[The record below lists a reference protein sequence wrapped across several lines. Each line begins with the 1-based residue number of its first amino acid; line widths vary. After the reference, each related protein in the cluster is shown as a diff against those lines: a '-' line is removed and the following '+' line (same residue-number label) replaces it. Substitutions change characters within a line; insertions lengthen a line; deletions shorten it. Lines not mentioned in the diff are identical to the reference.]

1 MMVEVLKTLAERID
15 PAHTALIVVD
25 MQNDFCA
32 EGGYVQMTKGG
43 DMSGNGPLAKKIMG
57 VVEQA
62 RASGTTVVWI
72 QANYEPR
79 YLSGQAL
86 LKRDERGINSVC
98 CTGGSWGWDFFEVK
112 PADGE
117 IVIEKHSFSGF
128 FGTEL
133 DRLLRFRGIK
143 TLVFTGVATNVCVE
157 STLRDGYF
165 LGYYIVMAE
174 DCCDSS
180 ARNLHDATIA
190 NVRAHF
196 GDVRNAAEI
205 TKVWK
210 AALPAA
216 AAQ

>member
-1 MMVEVLKTLAERID
+1 MVEVLKSLPERIE

-32 EGGYVQMTKGG
+32 DGGYVQMTKGG
-43 DMSGNGPLAKKIMG
+43 DMSGNGPLAKKIMS

-62 RASGTTVVWI
+62 RAAGTAVVWI

-98 CTGGSWGWDFFEVK
+98 CTGGSWGWDFFEVTPK
-112 PADGE
+112 EGE

-165 LGYYIVMAE
+165 LGYYIVLVE

-180 ARNLHDATIA
+180 ARKLHDATVD

-210 AALPAA
+210 TAPTAV

>member
-1 MMVEVLKTLAERID
+1 MVEVLKTLPERID

-32 EGGYVQMTKGG
+32 EGGYVQMTKGS
-43 DMSGNGPLAKKIMG
+43 DMSGSGPLAKKIMG

-62 RASGTTVVWI
+62 RASGTTVVWV

-86 LKRDERGINSVC
+86 LKRNVKGINSVC
-98 CTGGSWGWDFFEVK
+98 CAGGSWGWDFFEVK
-112 PADGE
+112 PQDGE
-117 IVIEKHSFSGF
+117 IIIEKHSFSGF

-157 STLRDGYF
+157 STLRDGFF
-165 LGYYIVMAE
+165 LGYYIVLLE

-180 ARNLHDATIA
+180 TRKLHDATID

-196 GDVRNAAEI
+196 GDVRNAAEVMNI
-205 TKVWK
+205 WK

>member
-1 MMVEVLKTLAERID
+1 MVEVLKTLTERID
-15 PAHTALIVVD
+15 PTHTALIVVD

-32 EGGYVQMTKGG
+32 DGGYVQMTKGG
-43 DMSGNGPLAKKIMG
+43 DMSGNGPLAKKIMS

-62 RASGTTVVWI
+62 RAAGTTIVWI

-98 CTGGSWGWDFFEVK
+98 CAGESWGWDFFEVK
-112 PADGE
+112 PNDGE

-165 LGYYIVMAE
+165 LGYYIVLAE
-174 DCCDSS
+174 DCCDSG

-205 TKVWK
+205 TQVWK
-210 AALPAA
+210 ATLPAA

>member
-1 MMVEVLKTLAERID
+1 MTEVLRTLAERID
-15 PAHTALIVVD
+15 PAHTAIVVVD

-32 EGGYVQMTKGG
+32 EGGYVHRTKGG
-43 DMSGNGPLAKKIMG
+43 DMSGNPALAKRIMSLVDAG
-57 VVEQA
+57 
-62 RASGTTVVWI
+62 RAAGTTIVWI

-79 YLSGQAL
+79 YLSGQML
-86 LKRDERGINSVC
+86 LKREERQINQVC
-98 CTGGSWGWDFFEVK
+98 CAGGSWGWEYFEVK
-112 PADGE
+112 PRDGE
-117 IVIEKHSFSGF
+117 IEIEKHSFSGF

-165 LGYYIVMAE
+165 LGYYVVLVE

-180 ARNLHDATIA
+180 MRPLHDATLQ
-190 NVRAHF
+190 NVRIHF
-196 GDVRNAAEI
+196 GETPNASEVVK
-205 TKVWK
+205 TWK
-210 AALPAA
+210 NAVPAQ

>member
-1 MMVEVLKTLAERID
+1 MVEVLKTLAERID

-32 EGGYVQMTKGG
+32 DGGYVQMTKGG

-72 QANYEPR
+72 QANYEPK

-98 CTGGSWGWDFFEVK
+98 CAGGSWGWDFFEVK
-112 PADGE
+112 PNDGE

-165 LGYYIVMAE
+165 LGYYIILAE
-174 DCCDSS
+174 DCCDSG
-180 ARNLHDATIA
+180 ARNLHDATVA

-205 TKVWK
+205 MQVWK

>member
-1 MMVEVLKTLAERID
+1 MVEVLKTLAERID
-15 PAHTALIVVD
+15 PHHTALVVVD

-32 EGGYVQMTKGG
+32 EGGYVQKTKGG
-43 DMSGNGPLAKKIMG
+43 DMSGNGPLAGRIMD
-57 VVEQA
+57 VVNMA
-62 RASGTTVVWI
+62 RAAGTTIVWI

-79 YLSGQAL
+79 YLSGQAI
-86 LKRDERGINSVC
+86 LKRDEKGIDSVC
-98 CTGGSWGWDFFEVK
+98 CAAGSWGWDFFEVT
-112 PADGE
+112 PQDGD

-165 LGYYIVMAE
+165 LGYYIVVVE

-180 ARNLHDATIA
+180 ARKLHDATLD

-196 GDVRNAAEI
+196 GDVKNAADIKSIWQATEQS
-205 TKVWK
+205 V
-210 AALPAA
+210 